1 MPEDPPSRLH
11 TQDDK
16 KEQHRAGE
24 QFQPEHASDQGAEE
38 VGLETKDPRK
48 EGRTDTAVHEPA
60 PQDREDTPSTGQSIK
75 GSGRSAPGR

>member
-16 KEQHRAGE
+16 KEHHRAGE
-24 QFQPEHASDQGAEE
+24 QFQPDNAHDQGAVEAS
-38 VGLETKDPRK
+38 LEQKDPRE
-48 EGRTDTAVHEPA
+48 EGRTHTAVHEPA
-60 PQDREDTPSTGQSIK
+60 PEDREDTPSTGQSIK